1 MVLEGVM
8 VERVDVGDAGVDG
21 AGVKEGF
28 GRTVDGIGKAA
39 RTASSQFAGQFGNVA
54 GQFGNV
60 AGQFGSVKDAA
71 KERVEKLTVKQPD
84 PYEEAVAEY
93 NAAFTAMADKG
104 LSLLRQRERSTD
116 LIELVE
122 RLVNS
127 IANTPKSFD
136 TEFEEIEVHRQRFL
150 NTEDFAQKE
159 LEAARLSA
167 VGAGAGFAAGTAVA
181 GLAPSAAIWV
191 ATTFGTAST
200 GTAISTL
207 SGAAASQAALA
218 WLGGGALAAGGGGTA
233 AGTTLLAL
241 AGPIGWTIAGAT
253 LLASIALFAKKKFE
267 NREAKHEALTAIK
280 RNTALVAGMDAQ
292 IDDLLT
298 RTTSLR
304 EGLVTNYGDA
314 LAHYRADFQA
324 LAPAE
329 RSALATLVNNTKS
342 CAAMLSMRVE
352 QDAESA

>member
-1 MVLEGVM
+1 MEEQL
-8 VERVDVGDAGVDG
+8 DVGDAKPNVGN
-21 AGVKEGF
+21 AKEGI
-28 GRTVDGIGKAA
+28 GRTVDGFGKAA
-39 RTASSQFAGQFGNVA
+39 RTVSTQFVGQVGNVE
-54 GQFGNV
+54 
-60 AGQFGSVKDAA
+60 DAA
-71 KERVEKLTVKQPD
+71 KGRVEKLAVKRPD
-84 PYEEAVAEY
+84 PYEVAVAEY
-93 NAAFTAMADKG
+93 NGVFTAMADRG

-122 RLVNS
+122 QLVNS

-136 TEFEEIEVHRQRFL
+136 TDFDEIEVHRKRFL
-150 NTEDFAQKE
+150 HAEEFAQKE
-159 LEAARLSA
+159 LEAARLSVA
-167 VGAGAGFAAGTAVA
+167 GAGAGFAAGTAVA
-181 GLAPSAAIWV
+181 GLAPSAAMWV

-280 RNTALVAGMDAQ
+280 RNTALVKGMDAQ
-292 IDDLLT
+292 IDDVLQ

-304 EGLVTNYGDA
+304 EGLVKSYGEA
-314 LAHYRADFQA
+314 LIHFRTDFHA

-329 RSALATLVNNTKS
+329 RSTLAALVNNTKA
-342 CAAMLSMRVE
+342 CAKMLSLRIE
-352 QDAESA
+352 QDADSE